1 MKNISFKKNYQN
13 IRRTFLKSEKLENSG
28 KLQIINGKFQ
38 NNVIN
43 NVKQI
48 SSNSVII
55 LTLGGIIFRGY
66 YFWVYFEKVN

>member
-1 MKNISFKKNYQN
+1 MKNIPFKKNYQN

-28 KLQIINGKFQ
+28 KLQIISGKFQ

-48 SSNSVII
+48 SNNSVII
-55 LTLGGIIFRGY
+55 LTLGGIIFRGVIISGY
-66 YFWVYFEKVN
+66 ILKK

>member
-55 LTLGGIIFRGY
+55 LTLGDIIFRGY

>member
-1 MKNISFKKNYQN
+1 MKNFSFKKNYQN

-55 LTLGGIIFRGY
+55 LTLGDIIFRGY
-66 YFWVYFEKVN
+66 YFCVYFEKVN

>member
-43 NVKQI
+43 NVQQI

-55 LTLGGIIFRGY
+55 LTLGDIIFRGY